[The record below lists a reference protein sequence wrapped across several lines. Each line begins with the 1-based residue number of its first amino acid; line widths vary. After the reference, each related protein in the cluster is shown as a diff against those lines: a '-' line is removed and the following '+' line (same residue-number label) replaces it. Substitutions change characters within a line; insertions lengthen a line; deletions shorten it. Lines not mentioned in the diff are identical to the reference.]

1 MSRKYKNRQG
11 LTLLELVVVMVILVA
26 LAGILVP
33 MLPGMLGR
41 AHAVNH
47 TANITEINK
56 IWGLYTNVNGSYPD
70 GLDSLIS
77 GTDLYDKVHSDED
90 LLAGQLEDGQADA
103 LIAAGITTVYSM
115 SNTTDNATMEPYGA
129 TTTAVAI
136 ADDAYAAFLNGAAA
150 RRLFGV
156 ASTAA
161 LDDAASE
168 FVVFG
173 VGQNCTAIGANFGMQ
188 SAPIHFEDRGHSPIE
203 HYSRFGVVF
212 NTAELPAR
220 FVGTV
225 AFHEGHLSGLDD
237 GLAGWHGGH
246 QHE

>member
-47 TANITEINK
+47 SANVVEINK
-56 IWGLYTNVNGSYPD
+56 VWGLYANMNGGYPD

-77 GTDLYDKVHSDED
+77 GTGLFSQLPGGSDLI
-90 LLAGQLEDGQADA
+90 AAQLDDDQADA
-103 LIAAGITTVYSM
+103 LKAAGITTVYSM
-115 SNTTDNATMEPYGA
+115 DNTTDNATMEPYGA
-129 TTTAVAI
+129 TPTTVTI
-136 ADDAYAAFLNGAAA
+136 DEDEYAAFLNGAAA
-150 RRLFGV
+150 RRLFGDS
-156 ASTAA
+156 ATAA
-161 LDDAASE
+161 LDAAASE
-168 FVVFG
+168 YVVFG
-173 VGQNCTAIGANFGMQ
+173 VGQNCTAIGTNFGMQ
-188 SAPIHFEDRGHSPIE
+188 SAPLHFDDHGHSPVE

-212 NTAELPAR
+212 NTAVLPAS

-237 GLAGWHGGH
+237 AIAGWHGAH
-246 QHE
+246 QH